1 MADYAFEV
9 LAQEPMPVE
18 KWLIG
23 METLPQSV
31 NSSAV
36 NISGTFSALNGTINM
51 TADPVGSGG
60 GGGDSVIQRTIPA
73 LARVSP

>member
-9 LAQEPMPVE
+9 LDQALNTVD
-18 KWLIG
+18 KGLLG
-23 METLPQSV
+23 VVTLPQSIET
-31 NSSAV
+31 SS
-36 NISGTFSALNGTINM
+36 IDIGGTFSALNGTINM